1 MRGCLLNFS
10 SLKRAFKNVHYKL
23 RRKWSH
29 RGKSDNFYL
38 FLLRGV
44 RDFLFYYN
52 FQYRV
57 IIETYGF
64 SLRYTTF
71 NVQNN
76 ISQPL
81 KETERTEIL
90 VRFKDPPLAILKQ
103 TIVVAQNEDVNKNKQ
118 YEIWTMENGQWN
130 IAYIIIK
137 AISKLGLGRS
147 ICSVVYHLCI
157 HMSSLDSWQ
166 FHGYIVVIPLPLR
179 FSVLSLFP
187 TRFPY
192 IYGM

>member
-1 MRGCLLNFS
+1 M
-10 SLKRAFKNVHYKL
+10 
-23 RRKWSH
+23 
-29 RGKSDNFYL
+29 
-38 FLLRGV
+38 
-44 RDFLFYYN
+44 FYYN

-118 YEIWTMENGQWN
+118 YEIWTMENGQ
-130 IAYIIIK
+130 
-137 AISKLGLGRS
+137 
-147 ICSVVYHLCI
+147 
-157 HMSSLDSWQ
+157 
-166 FHGYIVVIPLPLR
+166 
-179 FSVLSLFP
+179 
-187 TRFPY
+187 
-192 IYGM
+192 